1 MKKSDL
7 RRHVAELLVIRAS
20 GHLYDS
26 QRQYPKWELDNRQ
39 LKRLL
44 GEGVGGV
51 IVFGGTS
58 CELVQRT
65 KTLRNWAQQTLLLCA
80 DIEEGLGQRF
90 KGGTWLAPPLA
101 VGQIHDKDPE
111 KARVLAEKYG
121 SCIGFQA
128 RACGLNWVL
137 APVCDINTNPN
148 NPVINMRAWG
158 EDPATVSDL
167 ITAFHRGLASQGVL
181 TCAKHF
187 PGHGDSSVDS
197 HLELP
202 ILKHDL
208 NRLEEVELLP
218 FQAAIASGAD
228 SLMSAHV
235 LLPKIDSKHPATL
248 SVKIHN
254 LLRESMGF
262 DGLLVTDALVMEAIT
277 KTFGGSEAA
286 VMAFAAGA
294 DLLMMPENPDG
305 VINAIC
311 EAILSGRVPI
321 TRLEKALQRRKTALA
336 KIESNS
342 FVFTTKEDKDGLLE
356 VEREEDRLLSKDLII
371 NSIEIRNQGC
381 LEVNHGGINLL
392 RVDSVLPCPFLPNL
406 SPALSLPQGA
416 GYRTVIFHQ
425 LGIPPWQDDPDEP
438 LDLTRFGEGS
448 FLVQLF
454 VRGNPFRGELL
465 KEELWVAAI
474 RQLQRR
480 KRLCGLVVYGSPYL
494 WNEIIEVLDTSI
506 PASYSPGQMP
516 KAQEQALV
524 PLFHSSNLNE
534 GFQSHEIS
542 DFTD

>member
-1 MKKSDL
+1 MTGKMKG
-7 RRHVAELLVIRAS
+7 I
-20 GHLYDS
+20 
-26 QRQYPKWELDNRQ
+26 
-39 LKRLL
+39 
-44 GEGVGGV
+44 VGGV
-51 IVFGGTS
+51 VGLIVILILVLTLGGGGSITPQEFAKQS
-58 CELVQRT
+58 ISLANNVMAKIETAQTKDDLKSLYKETVSEFLDMTPGALVGA
-65 KTLRNWAQQTLLLCA
+65 KKYV
-80 DIEEGLGQRF
+80 DS
-90 KGGTWLAPPLA
+90 KGGFEKIKT
-101 VGQIHDKDPE
+101 QIE
-111 KARVLAEKYG
+111 
-121 SCIGFQA
+121 
-128 RACGLNWVL
+128 
-137 APVCDINTNPN
+137 
-148 NPVINMRAWG
+148 
-158 EDPATVSDL
+158 
-167 ITAFHRGLASQGVL
+167 
-181 TCAKHF
+181 
-187 PGHGDSSVDS
+187 
-197 HLELP
+197 
-202 ILKHDL
+202 
-208 NRLEEVELLP
+208 
-218 FQAAIASGAD
+218 
-228 SLMSAHV
+228 
-235 LLPKIDSKHPATL
+235 
-248 SVKIHN
+248 
-254 LLRESMGF
+254 
-262 DGLLVTDALVMEAIT
+262 
-277 KTFGGSEAA
+277 
-286 VMAFAAGA
+286 
-294 DLLMMPENPDG
+294 ENPDEA
-305 VINAIC
+305 INAIC
-311 EAILSGRVPI
+311 EALISGRVPI